1 MKPYYRAGYTQEEI
15 AKIFGIKKNDSII
28 PPMPQPPMTRPLS
41 PIDQFA
47 RDQIQERK
55 EGRKQAIQ
63 YLAQAS
69 QKAKASTSK
78 EVRYIG
84 LRIPA
89 EQMPELE
96 ALANELYALGEIPE
110 ATVPSLMR
118 YSTRFFTYN
127 YVKWVDPLSSS

>member
-1 MKPYYRAGYTQEEI
+1 MEPHYPAGYTQEEI

-28 PPMPQPPMTRPLS
+28 PQMPQPPARPLS
-41 PIDQFA
+41 PIDQYA
-47 RDQIQERK
+47 REQIQERK
-55 EGRKQAIQ
+55 EGRKQAVH
-63 YLAQAS
+63 YLARLS
-69 QKAKASTSK
+69 QKAKSTSK
-78 EVRYIG
+78 EVRHIG

-96 ALANELYALGEIPE
+96 AMANELHALGEIPE

-127 YVKWVDPLSSS
+127 YVKWVDLLPSS

>member
-41 PIDQFA
+41 PIDRFA
-47 RDQIQERK
+47 REQIQERK
-55 EGRKQAIQ
+55 EGRKKAVQH
-63 YLAQAS
+63 LAQLS
-69 QKAKASTSK
+69 QKAKSTSK
-78 EVRYIG
+78 EVRHIG

-96 ALANELYALGEIPE
+96 ALANELHVLGEIPE
-110 ATVPSLMR
+110 AMVPSLMR
-118 YSTRFFTYN
+118 YSTRFFTYY